1 MKNKLF
7 IIVLLCI
14 LLCCAGC
21 SADHP
26 NGDMSDL
33 HVDGMLN
40 DDQAPMSGSQTDGE
54 HHDVPEVLSF
64 ASFDQIAELNSIVTQ
79 DEETVSEY
87 LDQKGFSIN
96 GLSTKSDLVELF
108 ERIGNLN
115 MLYLN
120 RSSGYELVNISY
132 YVTYDYIMSTYKSG
146 DDIVRF
152 ICYVGSGDE
161 LTSSNI
167 GNIES
172 DLVGTFS
179 IGATSV
185 GLYNVMETNSPYALS
200 GRVET
205 TNSRITIL
213 LSENDGVKID
223 SIGTNIVLS
232 KLMDLIT
239 D

>member
-96 GLSTKSDLVELF
+96 GLSTKSDVVELF

>member
-21 SADHP
+21 SADHLG
-26 NGDMSDL
+26 GDVSDL
-33 HVDGMLN
+33 HVDPVTN
-40 DDQAPMSGSQTDGE
+40 VDRASTSGSQPDGSP
-54 HHDVPEVLSF
+54 PEPPEMLLFDSF
-64 ASFDQIAELNSIVTQ
+64 EQIAELYSIAAQ
-79 DEETVSEY
+79 DEETVTAY
-87 LDQKGFSIN
+87 LDQKGFSMN
-96 GLSTKSDLVELF
+96 SLSTKSDVVELF
-108 ERIGNLN
+108 ERTGDLN
-115 MLYLN
+115 MLHLDS
-120 RSSGYELVNISY
+120 SSGYELKSILY

>member
-7 IIVLLCI
+7 IIILLCI

-64 ASFDQIAELNSIVTQ
+64 ASFDQIAELNSIATQ

-87 LDQKGFSIN
+87 LDQKRFSMN
-96 GLSTKSDLVELF
+96 GLSTKSDVVELF

>member
-7 IIVLLCI
+7 IIILLCI

-79 DEETVSEY
+79 DEETVTAY
-87 LDQKGFSIN
+87 LDQKGFSMN
-96 GLSTKSDLVELF
+96 SLSTKSDVVELF
-108 ERIGNLN
+108 ERIGDLN
-115 MLYLN
+115 MLHLDS
-120 RSSGYELVNISY
+120 SSGYELKSILY
-132 YVTYDYIMSTYKSG
+132 YVTYGYIMSTYTCG
-146 DDIVRF
+146 DDMVRF
-152 ICYVGSGDE
+152 RCYIGAGDE
-161 LTSSNI
+161 PASSDI
-167 GNIES
+167 DNIES
-172 DLVGTFS
+172 NFEGTLT
-179 IGATSV
+179 IGTTSV
-185 GLYNVMETNSPYALS
+185 GLRSVAETSTPYAFI
-200 GRVET
+200 GIFKT

-213 LSENDGVKID
+213 LSENDGVKVD